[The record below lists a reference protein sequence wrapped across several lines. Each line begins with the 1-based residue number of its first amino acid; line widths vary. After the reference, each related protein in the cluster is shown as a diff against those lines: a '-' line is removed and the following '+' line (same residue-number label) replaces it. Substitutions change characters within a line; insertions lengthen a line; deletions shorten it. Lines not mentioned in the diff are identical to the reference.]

1 MYALALA
8 AALAATPQAGPAT
21 GSTAPPSAPPT
32 LPAIQALRPVPGI
45 DEVLEIP
52 SPLRAM
58 LQERVIDPGGSRED
72 RIQRLAA
79 MVLEPD
85 GLGLEYD
92 NDRTRTVAETWRD
105 RRANCL
111 SFTLVFV
118 ALARAAGMDA
128 HVQEVDEVL
137 AWYRDAGVIYGAS
150 HVNAGIRGGLR
161 QHTLDV
167 EQNILAMRSRPRVV
181 DDARALAHF
190 RNNRGAELMA
200 SGDLAGARAQL
211 EAALEADPRFVPA
224 WNNLGVLELRAGHF
238 EAAGT
243 ALRAAWR
250 LAPKHTATL
259 SNLVNLYQRSGQAGL
274 AADFVARLEKVR
286 RTDPFAQ
293 FVLALGCEDAG
304 NYACAATHY
313 RKAIRLDG
321 GQHAFHFG
329 LARAYFLAGQPELAR
344 HEMARALKLA
354 DTDRARGMY
363 RRKLDHLERWPGVE
377 DGHALHAR

>member
-1 MYALALA
+1 MYAMALA
-8 AALAATPQAGPAT
+8 AALAASQPAT
-21 GSTAPPSAPPT
+21 PPAVPPAEQAPPAVAVQQPPHIPD
-32 LPAIQALRPVPGI
+32 LAEIMAIPPELR
-45 DEVLEIP
+45 VL
-52 SPLRAM
+52 
-58 LQERVIDPGGSRED
+58 LQERVIAPGGTRQE
-72 RIQRLAA
+72 QLERLV
-79 MVLEPD
+79 VLVFD
-85 GLGLEYD
+85 QTALAIEYD